1 MQKKSA
7 YSAIMEKAILKAILP
22 VVGNGDGWSS
32 NMLYLGRV
40 SYVAYD
46 GKSSR

>member
-1 MQKKSA
+1 MHKKSVH
-7 YSAIMEKAILKAILP
+7 SAIMEKAILKSILP

-46 GKSSR
+46 GKSTR